1 MKHLVL
7 LFCCGLLFSACVK
20 NNPEP
25 VWLTINE
32 WSLSSNS
39 NNLEEPLMLTD
50 NLSEVWLYVDN
61 KLIGVF
67 ELPCT
72 IPVLASGDNIKVQ
85 MLPAIRNNGIA
96 STKKAYPFV
105 KPYEVTMSLVA
116 GESYTFNPTTQYYDN
131 VHFLTEDFTQA
142 QFDITTD
149 TGVSNAAITRE
160 ANSDISMSPGNP
172 YGHIHLTTSDSLWVG
187 YSSEDQDLPGGG
199 TEVYL
204 EIDYMNT
211 NSLLTGVLAIAQDGG
226 VTQNPNILLNAQ
238 SATSMRWKKIYVD
251 LKEIVSYY
259 SSADA
264 FRQYLRAKLDDGL
277 SEGDVYIDNIHVVY
291 F

>member
-1 MKHLVL
+1 
-7 LFCCGLLFSACVK
+7 
-20 NNPEP
+20 
-25 VWLTINE
+25 
-32 WSLSSNS
+32 
-39 NNLEEPLMLTD
+39 
-50 NLSEVWLYVDN
+50 
-61 KLIGVF
+61 
-67 ELPCT
+67 
-72 IPVLASGDNIKVQ
+72 
-85 MLPAIRNNGIA
+85 
-96 STKKAYPFV
+96 
-105 KPYEVTMSLVA
+105 MSLVS
-116 GESYTFNPTTQYYDN
+116 GEAYTFNPTTQYYDN

-160 ANSDISMSPGNP
+160 ANSDISMTPGNP
-172 YGHIHLTTSDSLWVG
+172 YGHIHLTASDSLWVG
-187 YSSEDQDLPGGG
+187 YSAEDQDLPGGG

-211 NSLLTGVLAIAQDGG
+211 NSLLTGVLAIANDGG

-238 SATSMRWKKIYVD
+238 SATSIRWKKVYVD

-259 SSADA
+259 SSAAA

-277 SEGDVYIDNIHVVY
+277 SEGDIYIDNIHVVY

>member
-20 NNPEP
+20 NNPDP

-32 WSLSSNS
+32 WTLNSNG

-61 KLIGVF
+61 KLVGVF

-72 IPVLASGDNIKVQ
+72 VPVLASGDNVKIQ

-96 STKKAYPFV
+96 ATKKAYPFL
-105 KPYEVTMSLVA
+105 KPYEVTMSLTP
-116 GESYTFNPTTQYYDN
+116 GESRTFNPTTQYFDN
-131 VHFLTEDFTQA
+131 VHFITEDFTQA
-142 QFDITTD
+142 QFDFTTD
-149 TGVSNAAITRE
+149 PLSTASITRE
-160 ANSDISMSPGNP
+160 ANSNISMTPGNP
-172 YGHIHLTTSDSLWVG
+172 YGRIHLTTSDSLWIG

-211 NSLLTGVLAIAQDGG
+211 NSLLTGVLGIAADGA
-226 VTQNPNILLNAQ
+226 VAQNPNISLNPQ
-238 SATSMRWKKIYVD
+238 SAASMRWKKIYID
-251 LKEIVSYY
+251 LKEIVSN
-259 SSADA
+259 STSAVA